1 MTTIET
7 TISKINQELIR
18 SFAGLDSWF
27 DRDEPLLCTTRET
40 LEQLILTN
48 RNLLLL
54 IEKGSLKAR
63 TLARE
68 AGWKGKL
75 QEYHFKI
82 PEVKDDEIMFF
93 FPVHPSDHHERTDAI
108 GLSEIRKELRDQLY
122 RCLCQIDLLAAG
134 EGSLV
139 RLPLP
144 ADPSR
149 QLDLYQCFY
158 FLAACINRQITTLST
173 KTPSVVDWLI

>member
-54 IEKGSLKAR
+54 IEKESLKAR

-68 AGWKGKL
+68 AGWNEKL
-75 QEYHFKI
+75 QEYHFEI
-82 PEVKDDEIMFF
+82 PVVNDNETAGF
-93 FPVHPSDHHERTDAI
+93 FPVYADHREQTETIA
-108 GLSEIRKELRDQLY
+108 LSGIRSELRDQLY
-122 RCLCQIDLLAAG
+122 RCLCQIDLLTAG
-134 EGSLV
+134 EGTLV
-139 RLPLP
+139 RLQLP
-144 ADPSR
+144 VDPSR

-158 FLAACINRQITTLST
+158 FLAIYINRQINTLSVRT
-173 KTPSVVDWLI
+173 TSAVDWLI

>member
-27 DRDEPLLCTTRET
+27 DRDEPVLCTTRET

-48 RNLLLL
+48 RNFLLL

-68 AGWKGKL
+68 VGWKGKL

-82 PEVKDDEIMFF
+82 PEVKDDEITFF
-93 FPVHPSDHHERTDAI
+93 FPVHPSDHYERTDAVA
-108 GLSEIRKELRDQLY
+108 LSEIRRELRDQLY
-122 RCLCQIDLLAAG
+122 RCLCQIDLLEAG
-134 EGSLV
+134 EGALV
-139 RLPLP
+139 RIQLP
-144 ADPSR
+144 AGPSR
-149 QLDLYQCFY
+149 PLDLYQCFY
-158 FLAACINRQITTLST
+158 FLTACINRQSTTLSI
-173 KTPSVVDWLI
+173 KTTFVDWLI

>member
-40 LEQLILTN
+40 LEQLMLTN
-48 RNLLLL
+48 RNVLLL
-54 IEKGSLKAR
+54 IEKGSLKAL

-75 QEYHFKI
+75 QEYHFEI
-82 PEVKDDEIMFF
+82 PEVKDDETVVF
-93 FPVHPSDHHERTDAI
+93 FPVQYERTDA
-108 GLSEIRKELRDQLY
+108 GELSDIRRELRDQLY

-134 EGSLV
+134 EGTLV
-139 RLPLP
+139 RLPVLT
-144 ADPSR
+144 DPSR

-158 FLAACINRQITTLST
+158 FLAININRQINTLSVT
-173 KTPSVVDWLI
+173 ATSVVDWLI